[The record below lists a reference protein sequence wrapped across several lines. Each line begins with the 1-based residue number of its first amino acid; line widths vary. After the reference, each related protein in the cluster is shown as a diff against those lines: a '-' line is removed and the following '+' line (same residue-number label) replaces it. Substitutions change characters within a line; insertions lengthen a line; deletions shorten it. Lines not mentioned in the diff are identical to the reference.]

1 MRASYIM
8 ARETTL
14 KKRRVK
20 VHKSKDTAA
29 EVDVES
35 KDERSCDDEDNSST
49 EEEECVDDKMKNQSS
64 TQKKT
69 GVTRKNKQIDTEN
82 SAQLS
87 KPKVSFKL
95 GTHPVANCL
104 ALRLANILDPETE
117 HIENVETVNGKDL
130 QNIDGDIAKKKL
142 DESLHGTFDKGRRAA
157 VVKHLE
163 LLPPPSENLFY
174 AYCDND
180 NARFKHAA
188 ILFTVHL
195 QMEPHSSLRP
205 VEAEGMV
212 EKFLSDLVW
221 NKEPYDRDAVAAL
234 LSRIADTV
242 ALISREDEKVY
253 SHCG

>member
-1 MRASYIM
+1 IQVFKDGL
-8 ARETTL
+8 ETL
-14 KKRRVK
+14 KRQFPNQTKRFWRIL
-20 VHKSKDTAA
+20 
-29 EVDVES
+29 
-35 KDERSCDDEDNSST
+35 R
-49 EEEECVDDKMKNQSS
+49 
-64 TQKKT
+64 
-69 GVTRKNKQIDTEN
+69 TRCLAHLKEKHPRQPLVILLGAPP
-82 SAQLS
+82 SA
-87 KPKVSFKL
+87 
-95 GTHPVANCL
+95 HPVANCL

-130 QNIDGDIAKKKL
+130 QNIEGDIAKKKL

-212 EKFLSDLVW
+212 EKFLSD
-221 NKEPYDRDAVAAL
+221 
-234 LSRIADTV
+234 
-242 ALISREDEKVY
+242 
-253 SHCG
+253 